1 MATKIERELAVRLV
15 RQPRTGRKE
24 RGKPCIQCVDSTRRP
39 QGKNAISPLLE
50 PDFTP
55 ISSRF
60 RPILPV
66 PCRLQS
72 DCGEIAVFSNFR
84 TREIRG

>member
-1 MATKIERELAVRLV
+1 MATKIERELAARLV
-15 RQPRTGRKE
+15 RQPQTGRKE
-24 RGKPCIQCVDSTRRP
+24 HGKPCIQRVDSTRRP

-55 ISSRF
+55 ILSQF
-60 RPILPV
+60 RPILPI
-66 PCRLQS
+66 PCRSQS
-72 DCGEIAVFSNFR
+72 DCREIAVFSNCH

>member
-1 MATKIERELAVRLV
+1 MATKIEREPAVRLV
-15 RQPRTGRKE
+15 RQLQTRRKE
-24 RGKPCIQCVDSTRRP
+24 RGKPFIQRVDSTRRP
-39 QGKNAISPLLE
+39 KGKNAISPLLE

-55 ISSRF
+55 ILSRF
-60 RPILPV
+60 RPILPI

-72 DCGEIAVFSNFR
+72 DCREIAVVSNFH